1 MLRTILVA
9 TMALAMVA
17 KPAPS
22 AAQCPGDLN
31 GDFSVTV
38 DELITAVRSSL
49 DQCAFSGPRFFD
61 NRDGTVRDQKT
72 GLMWEKKADLDGSP
86 NPSDP
91 HDADNVYSWSRTD
104 TLSRTGSA
112 PDGTLFTDFLFGL
125 NGGTSA
131 DGLTTG
137 GCFAGHCDWRLPT
150 IEETDGVIEELGTC
164 VGGVGPCTDATL
176 GPTQS
181 DGYWSATTFV
191 GVATKAWLVD
201 FSSGR
206 LAERGKDLPFFA
218 RAVRSGP

>member
-1 MLRTILVA
+1 MVVDAVSAPRPRRMVEPSCSCWHRPRCCGGRAGGARDRTPPEGTSNMNTKLDGPRRETSVMRRTILVA

-49 DQCAFSGPRFFD
+49 DQCTFSGPRFSD

-91 HDADNVYSWSRTD
+91 HDAD
-104 TLSRTGSA
+104 
-112 PDGTLFTDFLFGL
+112 
-125 NGGTSA
+125 
-131 DGLTTG
+131 
-137 GCFAGHCDWRLPT
+137 
-150 IEETDGVIEELGTC
+150 
-164 VGGVGPCTDATL
+164 
-176 GPTQS
+176 
-181 DGYWSATTFV
+181 
-191 GVATKAWLVD
+191 
-201 FSSGR
+201 
-206 LAERGKDLPFFA
+206 
-218 RAVRSGP
+218 